1 MKGGIEK
8 EIKSLEERRNKYLK
22 ERTLKKDMA
31 KKISWLLIM
40 MLAAFLLIVGI
51 VTANRKEDLH
61 AATRANHGFWYA
73 KVLVIEK
80 GADPKTAKP
89 LLEFGA
95 KYTSEFPMT
104 QYGYLYDGGPH
115 YYMPPLRMDL
125 FKKQLTLVGG
135 TDKDQYQKDPNSIKF
150 ADSNGLIQVKKIFIS
165 TSSTRPTSRT
175 QMKEYNSYADLP
187 RSPKT
192 PSGMEKYR
200 EPVDQPRF
208 IEIVLETTDGGDPTM
223 PPVTPPPGTA
233 EPQPLTF
240 TLTNEQAEPLA
251 GVRFMLESLRSD
263 KKTWS
268 QFSFMDSIINN
279 NNNGKGLSE
288 QWDTNNK
295 NYYITDS
302 KGQITLTPAAV
313 KEMMSWGDKEDN
325 DLAFRFRQV
334 SQASGYQAPPPYS
347 GAEIEETNSKGKSLN
362 GFVTQPVM
370 ITSEVMNERA
380 AQGWTSMNTGL
391 TNKLSDTTNLLINPA
406 FVQVKGGEAIPSWN
420 MYFSNFYVDN
430 INANP
435 IDLSNKSL
443 YDTVGLPGQGNFLA
457 VTKETLNN
465 NIGPWRLSGSGINNL
480 VVDQP
485 KGTANSAGLIS
496 IYNHWAKGEYQNP
509 INGTAA
515 MLVTGDWNT
524 ISAPNTT
531 ITEGISLIFGQVIN
545 VTPGKTY
552 RFGTTSDVWERKV
565 NESDAPKMDM
575 NDASVQVRI
584 SPEQKIAGEGG
595 VNYFVTNEPMTNY
608 GLYTTYKVPE
618 GVNQVTL
625 SIRLKLR
632 KYAQWNML
640 ANLKDAYFEEMEDGG
655 TGGGGGN
662 GGGTGGGGTSQKVTV
677 KYYRDGTQYG
687 NDETKTGALGS
698 SWTVDSKNWSGY
710 TFDHAEVTGA
720 TSWTANQIP
729 FSGYFSTTATT
740 VKVYYKSNTV
750 EPTHDY
756 NIKPVGAPFNYGTV
770 DVGSP
775 QPPASW
781 YNKKVALYDG
791 NTKIKDLTV
800 DTDFTVLTNYDPV
813 WSTINQTPGQKSTT
827 VKFRTTSSLD
837 NQYPGLSKND
847 STSATLN
854 VNFQEGS
861 GGQDWTLK
869 VTPKSQKYTTTSS
882 QPSADAR
889 KSWVD
894 AQLVNSTGMPKPYA
908 EVESVTITSR
918 QSAIGSSNWTNTSSV
933 DMSIIGT
940 LKYRVTV
947 VVKDTEP
954 GAGGKTYTKTNVEVP
969 VTITGISYELN
980 VTTNPKTYNQYT
992 TVNVNDS
999 WLKSLVNV
1007 SLKDSSNPVAPPT
1020 QPASYEVTLVS
1031 PTGSTVDTSTA
1042 RVITYTVNIT
1052 AKDENGTSYTKN
1064 GVEIPITIK
1073 EVTSYKLEVD
1083 PQTID
1088 LWEGDSQPDLKE
1100 VFKGAVKVV
1109 VDQGTAKPAVTL
1121 SDNQYDIAVTST
1133 WNNSATLPGAPR
1145 TFTVKVTPTAAT
1157 ASDYHGLKEVSGPYL
1172 LVNFKVITYELQA
1185 TGIPQEYWSNDL
1197 QPSAAD
1203 RLKWVKDVKVKPS
1216 NTEAVDV
1223 KKVTAVDI
1231 TGIKG
1236 GSATNQVDMTKL
1248 GETIIYLVTVTA
1260 ENPLKNNESI
1270 KVENIEIPI
1279 TIIAPPTYQLK
1290 INVVDVD
1297 GNPINYESVSAPFGF
1312 ARESSTSW
1320 DTAATTTDNVITFT
1334 NGLEIQSSYQ
1344 IEQSHVLAEQTD
1356 QQSEDITDNTG
1367 SVFPPGTGIKP
1378 PPGLTQEL
1386 HTSSLIETYPWNK
1399 QEPSA
1404 AFRISRDES
1413 VLSYGSKTYDT
1424 NTTDSIELADG
1435 LKAKYDKD
1443 NHILEL
1449 TITNDQGELVLAVP
1463 DLLFQQGMPGALK
1476 DQILGRK
1483 EDEQNPWSVKVK
1495 DTLQTNQNWNLEA
1508 KLTDPFTLVGEN
1520 REIKDILVY
1529 KETPAA
1535 TQQLM
1540 QVGQAIDVLDKSK
1553 AGEPDANQ
1561 YYVKTWD
1568 KQAGFLLNIDKQKSM
1583 GIKEGEYTA
1592 TIEFTLKDAD

>member
-73 KVLVIEK
+73 KVLVFEK
-80 GADPKTAKP
+80 GADPTTAKP

-95 KYTSEFPMT
+95 KYTPEFPVT
-104 QYGYLYDGGPH
+104 QYGYLYSGGPH
-115 YYMPPLRMDL
+115 YYMPPLTMDR
-125 FKKQLTLVGG
+125 FKDQSTLVGG
-135 TDKDQYQKDPNSIKF
+135 TEMGLYQKDPNSIKF
-150 ADSNGLIQVKKIFIS
+150 ADKNGRIEVKKIFIS

-175 QMKEYNSYADLP
+175 QMKEYNSYAALP

-192 PSGMEKYR
+192 PSGEEKWR
-200 EPVDQPRF
+200 DPVDQPRY
-208 IEIVLETTDGGDPTM
+208 IEVVLETTDGGDTTM

-251 GVRFMLESLRSD
+251 GVRFMLESLRKD

-268 QFSFMDSIINN
+268 QFAFNDTIINN

-313 KEMMSWGDKEDN
+313 KEMMYWGDLEDN

-334 SQASGYQAPPPYS
+334 SQALGYQAPPPYS
-347 GAEIEETNSKGKSLN
+347 GEEIEETNSEGQSLN

-391 TNKLSDTTNLLINPA
+391 TNKKLSDTTNLLINPT

-420 MYFSNFYVDN
+420 TYFSNFYVDN
-430 INANP
+430 IDANP

-443 YDTVGLPGQGNFLA
+443 YNAVGPPGVGNYLA

-465 NIGPWRLSGSGINNL
+465 NIGPWRLSGSGINDL

-496 IYNHWAKGEYQNP
+496 IYNQWETGEYVNQA
-509 INGTAA
+509 NGTAA

-524 ISAPNTT
+524 ISAPNPSTT
-531 ITEGISLIFGQVIN
+531 AGISLIFGQVIN

-552 RFGTTSDVWERKV
+552 RFGTTSDVWEQKV
-565 NESDAPKMDM
+565 NESDAPKMNM
-575 NDASVQVRI
+575 YDASVQVRI
-584 SPEQKIAGEGG
+584 SPEQKITGEGG
-595 VNYFVTNEPMTNY
+595 VNYYVTNEPMKNY

-662 GGGTGGGGTSQKVTV
+662 GGGTGGGGTSQPVTV
-677 KYYRDGTQYG
+677 EYYRDGKHYG
-687 NDETKTGALGS
+687 DDDETKTGALGS
-698 SWTVDSKNWSGY
+698 SWTVGAKNWSGY
-710 TFDHAEVTGA
+710 TFDHAEVTGE
-720 TSWTANQIP
+720 TNWIANQIP

-750 EPTHDY
+750 EPT
-756 NIKPVGAPFNYGTV
+756 
-770 DVGSP
+770 
-775 QPPASW
+775 
-781 YNKKVALYDG
+781 
-791 NTKIKDLTV
+791 
-800 DTDFTVLTNYDPV
+800 
-813 WSTINQTPGQKSTT
+813 
-827 VKFRTTSSLD
+827 
-837 NQYPGLSKND
+837 
-847 STSATLN
+847 
-854 VNFQEGS
+854 
-861 GGQDWTLK
+861 WT
-869 VTPKSQKYTTTSS
+869 
-882 QPSADAR
+882 
-889 KSWVD
+889 
-894 AQLVNSTGMPKPYA
+894 
-908 EVESVTITSR
+908 
-918 QSAIGSSNWTNTSSV
+918 
-933 DMSIIGT
+933 
-940 LKYRVTV
+940 
-947 VVKDTEP
+947 
-954 GAGGKTYTKTNVEVP
+954 
-969 VTITGISYELN
+969 LN
-980 VTTNPKTYNQYT
+980 VTTNPKTYNQYE

-999 WLKSLVNV
+999 WLKNLVNV
-1007 SLKDSSNPVAPPT
+1007 SLKDSSNPAAAPT
-1020 QPASYEVTLVS
+1020 LPASYEVTLVS
-1031 PTGSTVDTSTA
+1031 PPGSTVDTSTA

-1052 AKDENGTSYTKN
+1052 AKDKNGTSYTKN

-1088 LWEGDSQPDLKE
+1088 LWEGDSQPNLKE

-1109 VDQGTAKPAVTL
+1109 VDQGTAKDPVTL

-1133 WNNSATLPGAPR
+1133 WNNSATLQGAPR
-1145 TFTVKVTPTAAT
+1145 TFTVKVTPTPAT
-1157 ASDYHGLKEVSGPYL
+1157 VSDYHGLKEVSGSYL

-1185 TGIPQEYWSNDL
+1185 TGIPQEYWSNDP

-1216 NTEAVDV
+1216 NTEAVDAEA
-1223 KKVTAVDI
+1223 TAVDI

-1248 GETIIYLVTVTA
+1248 DETIIYLVTVTA

-1290 INVVDVD
+1290 INVVDAD

-1320 DTAATTTDNVITFT
+1320 DTAATTIDNVITFT

-1356 QQSEDITDNTG
+1356 QQYEDITDNTG